1 MTFWKTQNYE
11 EGKKL
16 SGYRA
21 CRRGNGLKKQ
31 STEDFGGSE
40 ITLCDTLNG
49 ECMSLYH
56 MLKLT
61 EGTISRVKPK
71 SKLFTYDNNVYFIM
85 YATLVGSLKMG
96 EATHV

>member
-1 MTFWKTQNYE
+1 MTFWKMQSYE

-31 STEDFGGSE
+31 STQDFRGSE

-49 ECMSLYH
+49 EYVSLYH

-61 EGTISRVKPK
+61 ERTISRVRPK
-71 SKLFTYDNNVYFIM
+71 AN
-85 YATLVGSLKMG
+85 YALTIITCTSSCMPLWWGV
-96 EATHV
+96 